1 MNSLKLSLII
11 IASFCLSACGAYT
24 EHFKCKAQPGL
35 GCSSITEV
43 NNLVN
48 QGWPTL
54 DARKKAVIKNPRFF
68 ERLFQAKKPKA
79 FSSCKTCAFPLE
91 NSSNDNRESLRIWMA
106 PYKTDN
112 QYCGEQFVYSGVDSA
127 NHANPENFNIQPE
140 AL

>member
-43 NNLVN
+43 NDLVN
-48 QGWPTL
+48 QGWPDT
-54 DARKKAVIKNPRFF
+54 DARKKAVIKKPSFF
-68 ERLFQAKKPKA
+68 ERLFAPRKSQATQ
-79 FSSCKTCAFPLE
+79 SCKTCALPLE
-91 NSSNDNRESLRIWMA
+91 NLSNDNRESLRIWMA

-112 QYCGEQFVYSGVDSA
+112 QYCGEQFVYSGLYPIKQI
-127 NHANPENFNIQPE
+127 NPENFNVQPE